1 MKSRL
6 IRNEFS
12 VLELLSQIL
21 NWSPAI
27 SGSLGTREKVLI
39 VKMILIYLGDY
50 KFDDKNIIHSWREL
64 VIL

>member
-12 VLELLSQIL
+12 VLELLLQIL

-27 SGSLGTREKVLI
+27 SGSLVTREKVLI
-39 VKMILIYLGDY
+39 VKLILIYFGDY
-50 KFDDKNIIHSWREL
+50 KFDDKNIILSWREH